1 VPLRVFFREVESQ
14 VEPRFTCKLCLYQ
27 FLESAPSRRVVEGSP
42 LIDLRTIHVTA
53 AIFACL
59 CLYLLLIHR
68 STPGLRGM
76 RFIIYGYATSAVGM
90 ELIALHDHIPQLF
103 SVTIANCLLVLI
115 NVFVYWGIAELL
127 HLRRPQRW
135 LLPASLIPAVAISL
149 YFSYVR
155 PDVSA
160 RIIGMSLL
168 NVAQYS
174 LIVHLLSGPGPL
186 RVYMPRLGLSDLFS
200 LYSVINI
207 YRAWE
212 AHMRDPSALR
222 ISAVTS
228 VFSFLTPILIAVM
241 TALGFIWLA
250 MAQLQHELEMQS
262 RTDSLT
268 GLLNRR
274 AFEQIAAA
282 AIEQARRQ
290 SSALSLII
298 LDLDRF
304 KSINDEHGHD
314 GGDAVLHRA
323 ARCLRDNLR
332 EVDHVARLGGEE
344 FVAVLP
350 GTTQD
355 RAAEIAE
362 DLRRCLA
369 SLTVEHLS
377 QEIHLSASFG
387 VSTMLP
393 TDTTWFEILRRGD
406 RALYLAKE
414 QGRDR
419 VAIL

>member
-1 VPLRVFFREVESQ
+1 M
-14 VEPRFTCKLCLYQ
+14 
-27 FLESAPSRRVVEGSP
+27 
-42 LIDLRTIHVTA
+42 IDLRTVHVTA
-53 AIFACL
+53 AIFASL
-59 CLYLLLIHR
+59 CLYLLLIQR
-68 STPGLRGM
+68 STPGLRGV
-76 RFIIYGYATSAVGM
+76 RFVIYGYATSAVGM
-90 ELIALHDHIPQLF
+90 ELLALHDHIPEFF
-103 SVTIANCLLVLI
+103 SITVANCLLVLI

-127 HLRRPQRW
+127 HLRPPQRW
-135 LLPASLIPAVAISL
+135 LLPASVIPTAVISL
-149 YFSYVR
+149 YFSYVH
-155 PDVSA
+155 PDVSV
-160 RIIGMSLL
+160 RIIGISLL
-168 NVAQYS
+168 AVAQYS

-212 AHMRDPSALR
+212 AHLHDPRSLL
-222 ISAVTS
+222 TS
-228 VFSFLTPILIAVM
+228 TGTSIFSFLTPILIAVM

-262 RTDSLT
+262 RTDALT

-274 AFEQIAAA
+274 ALEQIGAA

-314 GGDAVLHRA
+314 GGDVVLHHA

-350 GTTQD
+350 GTSQA
-355 RAAEIAE
+355 RAAEVAE
-362 DLRRCLA
+362 NLRLSLA
-369 SLTVEHLS
+369 RLTVEHFS
-377 QEIHLSASFG
+377 QEIRLSASFG

-393 TDTTWFEILRRGD
+393 TDTSWFEILRRGD

-419 VAIL
+419 VAVL

>member
-1 VPLRVFFREVESQ
+1 M
-14 VEPRFTCKLCLYQ
+14 
-27 FLESAPSRRVVEGSP
+27 
-42 LIDLRTIHVTA
+42 IDLRTIHVTA

-59 CLYLLLIHR
+59 CLYMLLIHR
-68 STPGLRGM
+68 STPGLRGVKFM
-76 RFIIYGYATSAVGM
+76 IYGYATSAVGM
-90 ELIALHDHIPQLF
+90 ELLALHDHIPQFF
-103 SVTIANCLLVLI
+103 SITVANCLLILI

-127 HLRRPQRW
+127 HLRPPQRW
-135 LLPASLIPAVAISL
+135 LLPASVIPTAGISL
-149 YFSYVR
+149 YFSYVQ

-160 RIIGMSLL
+160 RIIGISLL
-168 NVAQYS
+168 AVAQYS

-212 AHMRDPSALR
+212 AHLHDPRSLL
-222 ISAVTS
+222 TS
-228 VFSFLTPILIAVM
+228 TGTSIFAFLTPILIAVM
-241 TALGFIWLA
+241 TGLGFIWLA

-262 RTDSLT
+262 QTDSLT

-274 AFEQIAAA
+274 ALEQIGAT

-314 GGDAVLHRA
+314 GGDVVLHRA

-350 GTTQD
+350 GTSQA

-362 DLRRCLA
+362 NLRLCLGR
-369 SLTVEHLS
+369 LTVEHFS
-377 QEIHLSASFG
+377 QEIRLSASFG

-419 VAIL
+419 VAVL

>member
-1 VPLRVFFREVESQ
+1 
-14 VEPRFTCKLCLYQ
+14 
-27 FLESAPSRRVVEGSP
+27 VVEGSP
-42 LIDLRTIHVTA
+42 LIDLRTVHVTA
-53 AIFACL
+53 AIFASL
-59 CLYLLLIHR
+59 CLYLLLIQR
-68 STPGLRGM
+68 STPGLRGV
-76 RFIIYGYATSAVGM
+76 RFVIYGYATSAVGM
-90 ELIALHDHIPQLF
+90 ELLALHDHIPQFF
-103 SVTIANCLLVLI
+103 SITVANCLLVLI

-127 HLRRPQRW
+127 HLRPPQRW
-135 LLPASLIPAVAISL
+135 LLPASVIPTAVISL
-149 YFSYVR
+149 YFSYVH
-155 PDVSA
+155 PDVSV
-160 RIIGMSLL
+160 RIIGISLL
-168 NVAQYS
+168 AVAQYS

-212 AHMRDPSALR
+212 AHLRDPRSLL
-222 ISAVTS
+222 TS
-228 VFSFLTPILIAVM
+228 TGTSIFSFLTPILIAVM

-262 RTDSLT
+262 RTDALT

-274 AFEQIAAA
+274 ALEQIGAA

-314 GGDAVLHRA
+314 GGDVVLHHA

-350 GTTQD
+350 GTSQA
-355 RAAEIAE
+355 RAAEVAE
-362 DLRRCLA
+362 NLRLSLA
-369 SLTVEHLS
+369 RLTIEHFS
-377 QEIHLSASFG
+377 QEIRLSASFG

-393 TDTTWFEILRRGD
+393 TDTSWFEILRRGD

-419 VAIL
+419 VAVL

>member
-1 VPLRVFFREVESQ
+1 M
-14 VEPRFTCKLCLYQ
+14 
-27 FLESAPSRRVVEGSP
+27 
-42 LIDLRTIHVTA
+42 IDLRTVHVTA
-53 AIFACL
+53 AIFASL
-59 CLYLLLIHR
+59 CLYLLLIQR
-68 STPGLRGM
+68 STPGLRGV
-76 RFIIYGYATSAVGM
+76 RFVIYGYATSAVGM
-90 ELIALHDHIPQLF
+90 ELLALHDHIPQFF
-103 SVTIANCLLVLI
+103 SITVANCLLVLI

-127 HLRRPQRW
+127 HLRPPQRW
-135 LLPASLIPAVAISL
+135 LLPASVIPTAVISL
-149 YFSYVR
+149 YFSYVH
-155 PDVSA
+155 PDVSV
-160 RIIGMSLL
+160 RIIGISLL
-168 NVAQYS
+168 AVAQYS

-212 AHMRDPSALR
+212 AHLHDPRSLL
-222 ISAVTS
+222 TS
-228 VFSFLTPILIAVM
+228 TGTSIFSFLTPILIAVM

-262 RTDSLT
+262 RTDALT

-274 AFEQIAAA
+274 ALEQIGAA

-314 GGDAVLHRA
+314 GGDVVLHHA

-350 GTTQD
+350 GTSQA
-355 RAAEIAE
+355 RAAEVAE
-362 DLRRCLA
+362 NLRLSLA
-369 SLTVEHLS
+369 RLTIEHFS
-377 QEIHLSASFG
+377 QEIRLSASFG

-393 TDTTWFEILRRGD
+393 TDTSWFEILRRGD

-419 VAIL
+419 VAVL

>member
-1 VPLRVFFREVESQ
+1 M
-14 VEPRFTCKLCLYQ
+14 
-27 FLESAPSRRVVEGSP
+27 
-42 LIDLRTIHVTA
+42 
-53 AIFACL
+53 
-59 CLYLLLIHR
+59 LLIHR
-68 STPGLRGM
+68 STPGLRGVKFM
-76 RFIIYGYATSAVGM
+76 IYGYATSAVGM
-90 ELIALHDHIPQLF
+90 ELLALHDHIPQFF
-103 SVTIANCLLVLI
+103 SITVANCLLILI

-127 HLRRPQRW
+127 HLRPPQRW
-135 LLPASLIPAVAISL
+135 LLPASVIPTAGISL
-149 YFSYVR
+149 YFSYVQ

-160 RIIGMSLL
+160 RIIGISLL
-168 NVAQYS
+168 AVAQYS

-212 AHMRDPSALR
+212 AHLHDPRSLL
-222 ISAVTS
+222 TS
-228 VFSFLTPILIAVM
+228 TGTSIFAFLTPILIAVM
-241 TALGFIWLA
+241 TGLGFIWLA

-262 RTDSLT
+262 QTDSLT

-274 AFEQIAAA
+274 ALEQIGAT

-314 GGDAVLHRA
+314 GGDVVLHRA

-350 GTTQD
+350 GTSQA

-362 DLRRCLA
+362 NLRLCLGR
-369 SLTVEHLS
+369 LTVEHFS
-377 QEIHLSASFG
+377 QEIRLSASFG

-419 VAIL
+419 VAVL

>member
-1 VPLRVFFREVESQ
+1 
-14 VEPRFTCKLCLYQ
+14 
-27 FLESAPSRRVVEGSP
+27 

-59 CLYLLLIHR
+59 CLYMLLIHR
-68 STPGLRGM
+68 STPGLRGVKFM
-76 RFIIYGYATSAVGM
+76 IYGYATSAVGM
-90 ELIALHDHIPQLF
+90 ELLALHDHIPQFF
-103 SVTIANCLLVLI
+103 SITVANCLLVLI

-135 LLPASLIPAVAISL
+135 LLPASIIPTVAISL

-160 RIIGMSLL
+160 RIIGISLL
-168 NVAQYS
+168 AVAQYS
-174 LIVHLLSGPGPL
+174 LIVHLLSGPGPV

-212 AHMRDPSALR
+212 AHLHDPRSLLTSAG
-222 ISAVTS
+222 TS
-228 VFSFLTPILIAVM
+228 IFAFLTPILIAVM
-241 TALGFIWLA
+241 TGLGFIWLA

-262 RTDSLT
+262 QTDSLT

-274 AFEQIAAA
+274 ALEQIGAT

-314 GGDAVLHRA
+314 GGDVVLHHA

-350 GTTQD
+350 GTGQA

-362 DLRRCLA
+362 NLRLCLA
-369 SLTVEHLS
+369 RLTVEHFS
-377 QEIHLSASFG
+377 QEIRLSASFG

-419 VAIL
+419 VAVL